1 MIYKVLLVEDNE
13 NLGYMLKE
21 YLAMKNFHTDWVTSG
36 STAKIFLKS
45 NKPNLIILDVGLPDI
60 DGFQLAQW
68 IKMECP
74 SIPFLFLTARVLKID
89 VLKGFNLGA
98 EDYIKKPIDEEELVM
113 RMIAILNRTSKES
126 VIPTL
131 NLIIGLYH
139 FNKNTRILS
148 SPNGERR
155 LTAMESKLLV
165 MLSNKLNEVV
175 ERSLLLNEIWGN
187 DDYFSRKS
195 MDVFISRLR
204 KYLAE
209 DQNIKLL
216 NVHNTGF
223 ILNLE
228 SESVQ

>member
-1 MIYKVLLVEDNE
+1 MNAKVLLVEDNE

-21 YLAMKNFHTDWVTSG
+21 YLTMKYFQMDWVKS
-36 STAKIFLKS
+36 ANEAMIFLKN
-45 NKPNLIILDVGLPDI
+45 NKPDLVILDVGLPDL

-68 IKMECP
+68 IKKECP
-74 SIPFLFLTARVLKID
+74 SIPFLFLTARILKID

-113 RMIAILNRTSKES
+113 RIKAILNRTSKES
-126 VIPTL
+126 DSVSNYITL
-131 NLIIGLYH
+131 GNFH

-148 SPNGERR
+148 SQNEERR
-155 LTAMESKLLV
+155 LTAMESKLLL
-165 MLSNKLNEVV
+165 MLCQKLNQVV

-195 MDVFISRLR
+195 MDVFVSRLR

-223 ILNLE
+223 ILNVNPE
-228 SESVQ
+228 NI

>member
-1 MIYKVLLVEDNE
+1 MNAKVLLVEDNE

-21 YLAMKNFHTDWVTSG
+21 YLTMKYFQMDWVKS
-36 STAKIFLKS
+36 ANEAMVFLKN
-45 NKPNLIILDVGLPDI
+45 NKPDLVILDVGLPDL

-68 IKMECP
+68 IKKDYP
-74 SIPFLFLTARVLKID
+74 TIPFLFLTARVLKID

-113 RMIAILNRTSKES
+113 RIKAILNRTSKES
-126 VIPTL
+126 DSVTNHIAL
-131 NLIIGLYH
+131 GNYH

-148 SPNGERR
+148 SQNEERR
-155 LTAMESKLLV
+155 LTAMESKLLL
-165 MLSNKLNEVV
+165 MLCQKLNQVV

-223 ILNLE
+223 ILNVNPE
-228 SESVQ
+228 NN

>member
-1 MIYKVLLVEDNE
+1 MNAKVLLVEDNE

-21 YLAMKNFHTDWVTSG
+21 YLTMKYFQMDWVKS
-36 STAKIFLKS
+36 ANEAMVFLKN
-45 NKPNLIILDVGLPDI
+45 NKPDLVILDVGLPDL

-68 IKMECP
+68 IKKDYP
-74 SIPFLFLTARVLKID
+74 TIPFLFLTARVLKID

-113 RMIAILNRTSKES
+113 RIKAILNRTSKES
-126 VIPTL
+126 DSVTNHIAL
-131 NLIIGLYH
+131 GNYH

-148 SPNGERR
+148 SQNEERR
-155 LTAMESKLLV
+155 LTAMESKLLL
-165 MLSNKLNEVV
+165 MLCQKLNQVV

-223 ILNLE
+223 ILNVNPE
-228 SESVQ
+228 NNY

>member
-21 YLAMKNFHTDWVTSG
+21 YLAMKNFHIDWVTSG
-36 STAKIFLKS
+36 SSAKNFLKS

-68 IKMECP
+68 IKTEC
-74 SIPFLFLTARVLKID
+74 SSLPFLFLTARVLKID

-113 RMIAILNRTSKES
+113 RMMAILNRTSKEP
-126 VIPTL
+126 VIPTSNL
-131 NLIIGLYH
+131 NIGRYH

-148 SPNGERR
+148 SQNGERR

-165 MLSNKLNEVV
+165 MLSQKLNQVV

-223 ILNLE
+223 ILNIE
-228 SESVQ
+228 TEMI

>member
-21 YLAMKNFHTDWVTSG
+21 YLAMKNFHIDWVTSG
-36 STAKIFLKS
+36 SSAKNFLKS

-68 IKMECP
+68 LKTECP
-74 SIPFLFLTARVLKID
+74 SLPFLFLTARVLKID

-113 RMIAILNRTSKES
+113 RMMAILNRTSKEP
-126 VIPTL
+126 VIPTSNL
-131 NLIIGLYH
+131 NIGRYH

-148 SPNGERR
+148 SQNGERR

-165 MLSNKLNEVV
+165 MLSQKLNQVV

-223 ILNLE
+223 ILNVE
-228 SESVQ
+228 TGTV

>member
-1 MIYKVLLVEDNE
+1 MNAKVLLVEDNE

-21 YLAMKNFHTDWVTSG
+21 YLTMKYFQMDWVKS
-36 STAKIFLKS
+36 ANEAMVFLKN
-45 NKPNLIILDVGLPDI
+45 NKPDLVILDVGLPDL

-68 IKMECP
+68 IKKDYP

-113 RMIAILNRTSKES
+113 RIKAILNRTSKES
-126 VIPTL
+126 DSVTNHIAL
-131 NLIIGLYH
+131 GNYH

-148 SPNGERR
+148 SQNEERR
-155 LTAMESKLLV
+155 LTAMESKLLL
-165 MLSNKLNEVV
+165 MLCQKLNQVV

-223 ILNLE
+223 ILNVNPE
-228 SESVQ
+228 NN

>member
-1 MIYKVLLVEDNE
+1 M
-13 NLGYMLKE
+13 
-21 YLAMKNFHTDWVTSG
+21 
-36 STAKIFLKS
+36 
-45 NKPNLIILDVGLPDI
+45 
-60 DGFQLAQW
+60 
-68 IKMECP
+68 
-74 SIPFLFLTARVLKID
+74 PFLFLTARVLKID

-113 RMIAILNRTSKES
+113 RMMAILNRTSKEP
-126 VIPTL
+126 VIATSYL
-131 NLIIGLYH
+131 NIGLYH
-139 FNKNTRILS
+139 FNKNTRVLS
-148 SPNGERR
+148 SPNAERR

-165 MLSNKLNEVV
+165 MLSQKMNQVV

-187 DDYFSRKS
+187 EDYFSRKS

-223 ILNLE
+223 ILNVE
-228 SESVQ
+228 TEMV

>member
-21 YLAMKNFHTDWVTSG
+21 YLAMKNFHIDWVTSG
-36 STAKIFLKS
+36 SSAKNFLKS

-74 SIPFLFLTARVLKID
+74 SLPFLFLTARVLKID

-126 VIPTL
+126 VIPTS
-131 NLIIGLYH
+131 NISIGLYH
-139 FNKNTRILS
+139 FNKNTRVLS

-165 MLSNKLNEVV
+165 MLSNKLNQVV

-209 DQNIKLL
+209 DPNIKLL

-223 ILNLE
+223 ILNVE
-228 SESVQ
+228 TEMI

>member
-1 MIYKVLLVEDNE
+1 MIYNVLLVEDNE

-21 YLAMKNFHTDWVTSG
+21 YLAMKNFHIDWVTSG
-36 STAKIFLKS
+36 SSAKIFLKS

-68 IKMECP
+68 IKTECP
-74 SIPFLFLTARVLKID
+74 SLPFLFLIQT
-89 VLKGFNLGA
+89 FNL
-98 EDYIKKPIDEEELVM
+98 
-113 RMIAILNRTSKES
+113 N
-126 VIPTL
+126 
-131 NLIIGLYH
+131 IGLYH
-139 FNKNTRILS
+139 FNKNTRVLS

-165 MLSNKLNEVV
+165 MLSQKLNQVV

-223 ILNLE
+223 ILNVE
-228 SESVQ
+228 TEMV

>member
-21 YLAMKNFHTDWVTSG
+21 YLAMKNFHIDWVISG

-126 VIPTL
+126 VIPTS

-228 SESVQ
+228 SETVQ

>member
-1 MIYKVLLVEDNE
+1 MNAKVLLVEDNE

-21 YLAMKNFHTDWVTSG
+21 YLTMKYFQMDWVKS
-36 STAKIFLKS
+36 ANEAMIFLKN
-45 NKPNLIILDVGLPDI
+45 NKPDLVILDVGLPDL

-68 IKMECP
+68 IKKDYP
-74 SIPFLFLTARVLKID
+74 TIPFLFLTARVLKID

-113 RMIAILNRTSKES
+113 RIKAILNRTSKES
-126 VIPTL
+126 DSVSNHITL
-131 NLIIGLYH
+131 GNFH

-148 SPNGERR
+148 SQNEERR
-155 LTAMESKLLV
+155 LTAMESKLLI
-165 MLSNKLNEVV
+165 MLCQKVNQVV

-223 ILNLE
+223 ILNVNLE
-228 SESVQ
+228 NN

>member
-1 MIYKVLLVEDNE
+1 
-13 NLGYMLKE
+13 
-21 YLAMKNFHTDWVTSG
+21 
-36 STAKIFLKS
+36 
-45 NKPNLIILDVGLPDI
+45 
-60 DGFQLAQW
+60 LAQW
-68 IKMECP
+68 IKTECP
-74 SIPFLFLTARVLKID
+74 AVPFLFLTARVLKID

-113 RMIAILNRTSKES
+113 RMMAILNRTSKEP
-126 VIPTL
+126 VIPTSNL
-131 NLIIGLYH
+131 NIGLYH
-139 FNKNTRILS
+139 FNKNTRVLS

-165 MLSNKLNEVV
+165 MLSQKLNQVV

-223 ILNLE
+223 ILNVE
-228 SESVQ
+228 TGTV

>member
-21 YLAMKNFHTDWVTSG
+21 YLAMKNFHIDWVTSG
-36 STAKIFLKS
+36 SKAKIFLKS

-126 VIPTL
+126 VIPTS

-228 SESVQ
+228 SETVQ

>member
-1 MIYKVLLVEDNE
+1 MNAKVLLVEDNE

-21 YLAMKNFHTDWVTSG
+21 YLTMKYFQMDWVKS
-36 STAKIFLKS
+36 ANEAMIFLKN
-45 NKPNLIILDVGLPDI
+45 NKPDLVILDVGLPDL

-68 IKMECP
+68 IKKDYP
-74 SIPFLFLTARVLKID
+74 TIPFLFLTARVLKID

-113 RMIAILNRTSKES
+113 RIKAILNRTSKES
-126 VIPTL
+126 DSVTNDIAL
-131 NLIIGLYH
+131 GNYH

-148 SPNGERR
+148 SQNEERR
-155 LTAMESKLLV
+155 LTAMESKLLL
-165 MLSNKLNEVV
+165 MLCQKLNQVV

-195 MDVFISRLR
+195 MDVFVSRLR

-223 ILNLE
+223 ILNVNPE
-228 SESVQ
+228 NN

>member
-21 YLAMKNFHTDWVTSG
+21 YLAMKNFHIDWVTSG
-36 STAKIFLKS
+36 SSAKNFLKS

-68 IKMECP
+68 IKTECP
-74 SIPFLFLTARVLKID
+74 SLPFLFLTARVLKID

-113 RMIAILNRTSKES
+113 RMMAILNRTSKEP
-126 VIPTL
+126 VIPTSNL
-131 NLIIGLYH
+131 NIGLYH
-139 FNKNTRILS
+139 FNKNTRVLS

-165 MLSNKLNEVV
+165 MLSQKLNQVV

-223 ILNLE
+223 ILNVE
-228 SESVQ
+228 TGTV

>member
-21 YLAMKNFHTDWVTSG
+21 YLAMKNFHIDWVTSG
-36 STAKIFLKS
+36 SSAKNFLKS

-68 IKMECP
+68 LKTECP
-74 SIPFLFLTARVLKID
+74 SLPFLFLTARVLKID

-113 RMIAILNRTSKES
+113 RMMAILNRTSKEP
-126 VIPTL
+126 VIPTSNL
-131 NLIIGLYH
+131 NIGRYH

-148 SPNGERR
+148 SQNGERR

-165 MLSNKLNEVV
+165 MLSQKLNQVV

-223 ILNLE
+223 ILNIE
-228 SESVQ
+228 TEMI

>member
-1 MIYKVLLVEDNE
+1 MNAKVLLVEDNE

-21 YLAMKNFHTDWVTSG
+21 YLTMKYFQMDWVKS
-36 STAKIFLKS
+36 ANEAMIFLKN
-45 NKPNLIILDVGLPDI
+45 NKPDLVILDVGLPDL

-68 IKMECP
+68 IKKECP

-113 RMIAILNRTSKES
+113 RIKAILNRTSKES
-126 VIPTL
+126 DSISNYITL
-131 NLIIGLYH
+131 GNFH

-148 SPNGERR
+148 SQNEERR
-155 LTAMESKLLV
+155 LTAMESKLLL
-165 MLSNKLNEVV
+165 MLCQKLNQVV

-195 MDVFISRLR
+195 MDVFVSRLR

-223 ILNLE
+223 ILNVNLE
-228 SESVQ
+228 NN

>member
-21 YLAMKNFHTDWVTSG
+21 YLAMKNFHIDWVTSG
-36 STAKIFLKS
+36 SSAKNFLKS

-68 IKMECP
+68 IKTEC
-74 SIPFLFLTARVLKID
+74 SSLPFLFLTARVLKID

-113 RMIAILNRTSKES
+113 RMMAILNRTSKEP
-126 VIPTL
+126 VIPTSNL
-131 NLIIGLYH
+131 NIGRYH

-148 SPNGERR
+148 SQNGERR

-165 MLSNKLNEVV
+165 MLSQKLNQVV

-223 ILNLE
+223 ILNVE
-228 SESVQ
+228 TGTV

>member
-21 YLAMKNFHTDWVTSG
+21 YLAMKNFHIDWVTSG
-36 STAKIFLKS
+36 SSAKIFLKS

-74 SIPFLFLTARVLKID
+74 SLPFLFLTARVLKID

-113 RMIAILNRTSKES
+113 RMMAILNRTSKEPVFPAS
-126 VIPTL
+126 NL
-131 NLIIGLYH
+131 NIGRYH
-139 FNKNTRILS
+139 FNQNTRILS
-148 SPNGERR
+148 SQNGERR

-165 MLSNKLNEVV
+165 MLSQKMNQVV

-195 MDVFISRLR
+195 MEINHL
-204 KYLAE
+204 YL
-209 DQNIKLL
+209 
-216 NVHNTGF
+216 
-223 ILNLE
+223 
-228 SESVQ
+228 

>member
-1 MIYKVLLVEDNE
+1 
-13 NLGYMLKE
+13 
-21 YLAMKNFHTDWVTSG
+21 
-36 STAKIFLKS
+36 
-45 NKPNLIILDVGLPDI
+45 
-60 DGFQLAQW
+60 
-68 IKMECP
+68 
-74 SIPFLFLTARVLKID
+74 VLKID

-113 RMIAILNRTSKES
+113 RMMAILNRTSKEP
-126 VIPTL
+126 VIPTSNL
-131 NLIIGLYH
+131 NLGVYH
-139 FNKNTRILS
+139 FNKNTRVLS

-165 MLSNKLNEVV
+165 MLSQKLNQVV

-223 ILNLE
+223 ILNVE
-228 SESVQ
+228 TGTV

>member
-1 MIYKVLLVEDNE
+1 MNAKVLLVEDNE

-21 YLAMKNFHTDWVTSG
+21 YLTMKYFQMDWVKS
-36 STAKIFLKS
+36 ANEAMIFLKN
-45 NKPNLIILDVGLPDI
+45 NKPDLVILDVGLPDL

-68 IKMECP
+68 IKKDYP
-74 SIPFLFLTARVLKID
+74 TIPFLFLTARVLKID

-113 RMIAILNRTSKES
+113 RIKAILNRTSKES
-126 VIPTL
+126 DSVTNHIAL
-131 NLIIGLYH
+131 GNYH

-148 SPNGERR
+148 SQNEERR
-155 LTAMESKLLV
+155 LTAMESKLLL
-165 MLSNKLNEVV
+165 MLCQKLNQVV

-195 MDVFISRLR
+195 MDVFVSRLR

-223 ILNLE
+223 ILNVNPE
-228 SESVQ
+228 NN

>member
-1 MIYKVLLVEDNE
+1 MNAKVLLVEDNE

-21 YLAMKNFHTDWVTSG
+21 YLTMKYFQMDWVKS
-36 STAKIFLKS
+36 ANEAMIFLKN
-45 NKPNLIILDVGLPDI
+45 NKPDLVILDVGLPDL

-68 IKMECP
+68 IKKDYP
-74 SIPFLFLTARVLKID
+74 TIPFLFLTARVLKID

-113 RMIAILNRTSKES
+113 RIKAILNRTSKES
-126 VIPTL
+126 DSVTNNIAL
-131 NLIIGLYH
+131 GNYH

-148 SPNGERR
+148 SQNEERR
-155 LTAMESKLLV
+155 LTAMESKLLL
-165 MLSNKLNEVV
+165 MLCQKLNQVV

-195 MDVFISRLR
+195 MDVFVSRLR

-223 ILNLE
+223 ILNVNPE
-228 SESVQ
+228 NN

>member
-1 MIYKVLLVEDNE
+1 
-13 NLGYMLKE
+13 
-21 YLAMKNFHTDWVTSG
+21 MKSFHVDWVTSG
-36 STAKIFLKS
+36 SSAKFFLKS

-74 SIPFLFLTARVLKID
+74 AVPFLFLTARVLKID

-113 RMIAILNRTSKES
+113 RMMAILNRTSKEP
-126 VIPTL
+126 VIPTSNL
-131 NLIIGLYH
+131 NIGLYH
-139 FNKNTRILS
+139 FNKNTRVLS

-165 MLSNKLNEVV
+165 MLSQKLNQVV

-223 ILNLE
+223 ILNVE
-228 SESVQ
+228 TGTV

>member
-1 MIYKVLLVEDNE
+1 MNAKVLLVEDNE

-21 YLAMKNFHTDWVTSG
+21 YLTMKYFQMDWVKS
-36 STAKIFLKS
+36 ANEAMIFLKN
-45 NKPNLIILDVGLPDI
+45 NKPDLVILDVGLPDL

-68 IKMECP
+68 IKKDYP
-74 SIPFLFLTARVLKID
+74 TIPFLFLTARVLKID

-113 RMIAILNRTSKES
+113 RIKAILNRTSKES
-126 VIPTL
+126 DSVTNHIAL
-131 NLIIGLYH
+131 GNYH

-148 SPNGERR
+148 SQNEERR
-155 LTAMESKLLV
+155 LTAMESKLLL
-165 MLSNKLNEVV
+165 MLCQKLNQVV

-223 ILNLE
+223 ILNVNPE
-228 SESVQ
+228 NN

>member
-21 YLAMKNFHTDWVTSG
+21 YLAMKNFHIDWVTSG
-36 STAKIFLKS
+36 SSAKNFLKS

-74 SIPFLFLTARVLKID
+74 SLPFLFLTARVLKID

-113 RMIAILNRTSKES
+113 RMMAILNRTSKEP
-126 VIPTL
+126 VIPTSNL
-131 NLIIGLYH
+131 NIGLYH
-139 FNKNTRILS
+139 FNKNTRVLS

-165 MLSNKLNEVV
+165 MLSQKLNQVV

-223 ILNLE
+223 ILNVE
-228 SESVQ
+228 TGTV

>member
-21 YLAMKNFHTDWVTSG
+21 YLAMKGFQMEWVKSAHA
-36 STAKIFLKS
+36 AKVLLK
-45 NKPNLIILDVGLPDI
+45 NKMPELIVLDVGLPDM

-68 IKMECP
+68 IKITYP
-74 SIPFLFLTARVLKID
+74 AVPFLFLTARVLKID

-113 RMIAILNRTSKES
+113 RMLAILNRTRKDT
-126 VIPTL
+126 VISPGHFTIGIF
-131 NLIIGLYH
+131 NL
-139 FNKNTRILS
+139 NKNSRVLS
-148 SPNGERR
+148 SPDSERR

-165 MLSNKLNEVV
+165 MLSQKLNQVV

-187 DDYFSRKS
+187 EDYFSRKS

-204 KYLAE
+204 KYLAD
-209 DQNIKLL
+209 DQRIKLL
-216 NVHNTGF
+216 NIHNTGF
-223 ILNLE
+223 ILHVNE
-228 SESVQ
+228 EED

>member
-1 MIYKVLLVEDNE
+1 
-13 NLGYMLKE
+13 
-21 YLAMKNFHTDWVTSG
+21 
-36 STAKIFLKS
+36 
-45 NKPNLIILDVGLPDI
+45 
-60 DGFQLAQW
+60 
-68 IKMECP
+68 
-74 SIPFLFLTARVLKID
+74 LKID

-113 RMIAILNRTSKES
+113 RMMAILNRTSKEP
-126 VIPTL
+126 VIPTSNL
-131 NLIIGLYH
+131 NIGLYH
-139 FNKNTRILS
+139 FNKNTRVLS

-165 MLSNKLNEVV
+165 MLSQKLNQVV

-223 ILNLE
+223 ILNVE
-228 SESVQ
+228 TEMI

>member
-1 MIYKVLLVEDNE
+1 MNAKVLLIEDNE

-21 YLAMKNFHTDWVTSG
+21 YLTMKYFQMDWVKS
-36 STAKIFLKS
+36 ANEAMVFLKN
-45 NKPNLIILDVGLPDI
+45 NKPDLVILDVGLPDL

-68 IKMECP
+68 IKKDYP

-113 RMIAILNRTSKES
+113 RIKAILNRTSKES
-126 VIPTL
+126 DSVTNHIAL
-131 NLIIGLYH
+131 GNYH

-148 SPNGERR
+148 SQNEERR
-155 LTAMESKLLV
+155 LTAMESKLLL
-165 MLSNKLNEVV
+165 MLCQKLNQVV

-223 ILNLE
+223 ILNVNPE
-228 SESVQ
+228 NN

>member
-21 YLAMKNFHTDWVTSG
+21 YLAMKNFHIDWVTSG
-36 STAKIFLKS
+36 SKAKIFLKS

-74 SIPFLFLTARVLKID
+74 AIPFLFLTARVLKID

-126 VIPTL
+126 VIPTS

-228 SESVQ
+228 SETVQ

>member
-1 MIYKVLLVEDNE
+1 MINKVLLVEDNE

-21 YLAMKNFHTDWVTSG
+21 YLSMKSFHIDWITSG
-36 STAKIFLKS
+36 SSAKIFLKS

-68 IKMECP
+68 IKTECP
-74 SIPFLFLTARVLKID
+74 AIPFLFLTARVLKID

-113 RMIAILNRTSKES
+113 RMMAILNRTSKEP
-126 VIPTL
+126 VIPTSNL
-131 NLIIGLYH
+131 NIGLYH
-139 FNKNTRILS
+139 FNKNTRVLS

-165 MLSNKLNEVV
+165 MLSQKLNQVV

-223 ILNLE
+223 ILNVE
-228 SESVQ
+228 TEMV

>member
-1 MIYKVLLVEDNE
+1 MNAKVLLVEDNE

-21 YLAMKNFHTDWVTSG
+21 YLTMKYFQMDWVKS
-36 STAKIFLKS
+36 ANEAMIFLKN
-45 NKPNLIILDVGLPDI
+45 NKPDLVILDVGLPDL

-68 IKMECP
+68 IKKDYP
-74 SIPFLFLTARVLKID
+74 TIPFLFLTARVLKID

-113 RMIAILNRTSKES
+113 RIKAILNRTSKES
-126 VIPTL
+126 DSVTNHIAL
-131 NLIIGLYH
+131 GNYH

-148 SPNGERR
+148 SQNEERR
-155 LTAMESKLLV
+155 LTAIESKLLL
-165 MLSNKLNEVV
+165 MLCQKLNQVV

-195 MDVFISRLR
+195 MDVFVSRLR

-223 ILNLE
+223 ILNVNPE
-228 SESVQ
+228 NN

>member
-1 MIYKVLLVEDNE
+1 
-13 NLGYMLKE
+13 
-21 YLAMKNFHTDWVTSG
+21 
-36 STAKIFLKS
+36 
-45 NKPNLIILDVGLPDI
+45 
-60 DGFQLAQW
+60 
-68 IKMECP
+68 
-74 SIPFLFLTARVLKID
+74 
-89 VLKGFNLGA
+89 
-98 EDYIKKPIDEEELVM
+98 
-113 RMIAILNRTSKES
+113 
-126 VIPTL
+126 
-131 NLIIGLYH
+131 
-139 FNKNTRILS
+139 
-148 SPNGERR
+148 
-155 LTAMESKLLV
+155 MESKLLV

-228 SESVQ
+228 SETVQ

>member
-13 NLGYMLKE
+13 NLGYILKE
-21 YLAMKNFHTDWVTSG
+21 YLAMKNFHVDWVTSG
-36 STAKIFLKS
+36 SSAKFFLKS

-74 SIPFLFLTARVLKID
+74 AVPFLFLTARVLKID

-113 RMIAILNRTSKES
+113 RMMAILNRTSKEP
-126 VIPTL
+126 VIPTSNL
-131 NLIIGLYH
+131 NIGLYH
-139 FNKNTRILS
+139 FNKNTRVLS

-165 MLSNKLNEVV
+165 MLSQKLNQVV

-223 ILNLE
+223 ILNVE
-228 SESVQ
+228 TGTV